1 MLILG
6 IETSCDETGA
16 AVVEDGLHI
25 LGNVV
30 ASQESVHL
38 KYGGV
43 VPELACR
50 AHIESI
56 IPVISQALE
65 TAGVGLRDL
74 SAISVATRPGLIGA
88 LLIGLTAAKTLAW
101 VLGVPIVPIDHLQ
114 AHIYACNFGENPVE
128 YPVVALLASGG
139 HTSLFLCRDVTEY
152 ELLGS
157 TLDDAAGEAFDKVAA
172 ILGLGYSGGPLI
184 DREGRKGDP
193 NALSFPRTYLG
204 KDSLDFS
211 FSGLKTAVL
220 YHVRGQDARGDSG
233 ELTPQERADVCAAF
247 QEAVVDV
254 LVAKT
259 IAAATRCKV
268 EGVALGGGVAA
279 NSRLRERLG
288 AECGARG
295 WKLYM
300 PPMEHCTDNAAM
312 VAGLAYHKVENA
324 DRDGGLYVDAFPSGC
339 RYEQTAT

>member
-1 MLILG
+1 MILG

-114 AHIYACNFGENPVE
+114 AHIYACNFGENPVDDVGIGIVAHASGDLE
-128 YPVVALLASGG
+128 VALVIVV
-139 HTSLFLCRDVTEY
+139 FDDV
-152 ELLGS
+152 
-157 TLDDAAGEAFDKVAA
+157 A
-172 ILGLGYSGGPLI
+172 LGLGG
-184 DREGRKGDP
+184 
-193 NALSFPRTYLG
+193 
-204 KDSLDFS
+204 LDQI
-211 FSGLKTAVL
+211 L
-220 YHVRGQDARGDSG
+220 VRI
-233 ELTPQERADVCAAF
+233 
-247 QEAVVDV
+247 V
-254 LVAKT
+254 LVG
-259 IAAATRCKV
+259 R
-268 EGVALGGGVAA
+268 
-279 NSRLRERLG
+279 
-288 AECGARG
+288 
-295 WKLYM
+295 
-300 PPMEHCTDNAAM
+300 H
-312 VAGLAYHKVENA
+312 
-324 DRDGGLYVDAFPSGC
+324 
-339 RYEQTAT
+339 